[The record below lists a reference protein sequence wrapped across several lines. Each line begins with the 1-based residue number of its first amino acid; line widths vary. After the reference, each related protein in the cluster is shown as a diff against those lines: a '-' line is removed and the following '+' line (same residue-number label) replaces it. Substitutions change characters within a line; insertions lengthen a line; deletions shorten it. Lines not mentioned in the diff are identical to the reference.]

1 MVDIKDY
8 LIASYRCNGK
18 TNDDIDRDV
27 LMDLSGNGHD
37 IVLKNFGFAL
47 GSGYGV
53 YDTNATSIVMNSSD
67 YSITVKSLGNSP
79 KIRIA
84 FSVSG
89 LPNEDT
95 GYNYLRIALRANDQS
110 LIYDQIYRYDG
121 EYVFE
126 WENTNNE
133 SFYCTFYNGGSSSY
147 SVDGLKILI
156 HPNEYGGALVFDG
169 IDDYGICEDF
179 PAIKD
184 FTFVYKR
191 INLNPSKTYQAFISK
206 PFQNDVER
214 SIIEHT
220 YTNAN
225 VTIVGSTSKSISSVY
240 DPAEKV
246 IYVTPTSYD
255 GLNLG
260 GSTFEPLTGLLLGT
274 YSEQSSAYCWNGA
287 FYALDIYDRTLNNDE
302 LQIALN
308 RINDMDINWED
319 GVGEVTD
326 QPLTVSP
333 GAGSG
338 DAAVSFGSVMNKGLD
353 RTLELEITT
362 PKGIKKTLTV
372 NQEGCRQAY
381 ITSDGKRW
389 LTSDNRVYG
398 VLKSDAPCECT
409 DTCRECTLIGFDYV
423 GTVNISGKENILI
436 RPLPDNPT
444 KTTVIHYSKD
454 AVAFMDADKYI
465 DDPSVSNKCRW
476 NNGTHAVL
484 TNRAYIYDRP
494 QLTSHQVQYAYT
506 GYSSMPDD
514 YVNKI
519 ELLIVPASFTILVPG
534 SFSLTSPDSRGMMD
548 VVPASSMDDRYVT
561 YDISDYNNINYGSN
575 SLSQCSLVN
584 KTGSTIVVRNSD
596 TGEDV
601 SIENGKSY
609 SLDTY
614 TRQNNSTDHGK
625 FHNIELYPVG

>member
-1 MVDIKDY
+1 M
-8 LIASYRCNGK
+8 
-18 TNDDIDRDV
+18 
-27 LMDLSGNGHD
+27 
-37 IVLKNFGFAL
+37 
-47 GSGYGV
+47 
-53 YDTNATSIVMNSSD
+53 
-67 YSITVKSLGNSP
+67 
-79 KIRIA
+79 
-84 FSVSG
+84 
-89 LPNEDT
+89 
-95 GYNYLRIALRANDQS
+95 AND
-110 LIYDQIYRYDG
+110 
-121 EYVFE
+121 
-126 WENTNNE
+126 
-133 SFYCTFYNGGSSSY
+133 
-147 SVDGLKILI
+147 
-156 HPNEYGGALVFDG
+156 
-169 IDDYGICEDF
+169 
-179 PAIKD
+179 
-184 FTFVYKR
+184 
-191 INLNPSKTYQAFISK
+191 LN
-206 PFQNDVER
+206 
-214 SIIEHT
+214 
-220 YTNAN
+220 
-225 VTIVGSTSKSISSVY
+225 
-240 DPAEKV
+240 
-246 IYVTPTSYD
+246 
-255 GLNLG
+255 
-260 GSTFEPLTGLLLGT
+260 
-274 YSEQSSAYCWNGA
+274 
-287 FYALDIYDRTLNNDE
+287 
-302 LQIALN
+302 
-308 RINDMDINWED
+308 INWKD

-333 GAGSG
+333 GAGNG

-362 PKGIKKTLTV
+362 PKGAKKTLTV

-381 ITSDGKRW
+381 VTSDGKRW

-398 VLKSDAPCECT
+398 VLKSNAPCECT

-423 GTVNISGKENILI
+423 GTVNISGKKNILI
-436 RPLPDNPT
+436 RPLPNNPT

-465 DDPSVSNKCRW
+465 DDPSTSNKRRW
-476 NNGTHAVL
+476 NNVTHAVL
-484 TNRAYIYDRP
+484 TNRAYIYGRP

-596 TGEDV
+596 TGENV